1 LFNNLYSDRSY
12 PVPALPIQP
21 GVHASAPLDLGINPL
36 MPPGGSAYLLGS
48 FGSSPGLGDK
58 TILFEWPDRG
68 NALVSIYKT
77 QYFSGWRWFWYGQP
91 GGAYGKIVGGYYD
104 LSSQTLPSAPAMTK
118 SWNHLRLSWVA
129 PKASGYS
136 TRVSLMISP
145 RSDIQFLNAQA
156 GKIIYD
162 GPGTSTSLMLE
173 QHPGNWVSLGF
184 FGMREING
192 LRIDS
197 GGGVQKF
204 TSSSGA
210 INPIASVF
218 GSRNGDGLESRALLR
233 FAIPKL
239 LNTSQ
244 TFYKFR
250 PAGSSDP
257 EDQYGNVMPWPKSE
271 DRYIVLG
278 SHFMAQHLQD
288 WKNRVSVLVERDIN
302 TGAEYV
308 VDPQYILDGDSNRVV
323 VSFLNRPATALTGV
337 ILGVDQPCRYL
348 EVYAIQG
355 GSGLSRETAFVS
367 NPVTIKIV
375 HANPYLAN
383 KCQL

>member
-1 LFNNLYSDRSY
+1 MFFGFGCFALAQADDSVRQGLFHSLYAERSF
-12 PVPALPIQP
+12 PVPSLPVQP
-21 GVHASAPLDLGINPL
+21 GVHNIAPLDLGINPL
-36 MPPGGSAYLLGS
+36 MPPGGSAYLMGS

-77 QYFSGWRWFWYGQP
+77 QYFSGWRWFWYGEP

-104 LSSQTLPSAPAMTK
+104 LSSQTLPSAPSMTK
-118 SWNHLRLSWVA
+118 NWNHLRLSWVA

-145 RSDIQFLNAQA
+145 RADLELLNAQA

-162 GPGTSTSLMLE
+162 GSGTSTSLMLE

-210 INPIASVF
+210 VNPIASVF

-278 SHFMAQHLQD
+278 SHFMAQNLQD
-288 WKNRVSVLVERDIN
+288 WKNRV
-302 TGAEYV
+302 
-308 VDPQYILDGDSNRVV
+308 
-323 VSFLNRPATALTGV
+323 
-337 ILGVDQPCRYL
+337 
-348 EVYAIQG
+348 
-355 GSGLSRETAFVS
+355 
-367 NPVTIKIV
+367 
-375 HANPYLAN
+375 
-383 KCQL
+383 